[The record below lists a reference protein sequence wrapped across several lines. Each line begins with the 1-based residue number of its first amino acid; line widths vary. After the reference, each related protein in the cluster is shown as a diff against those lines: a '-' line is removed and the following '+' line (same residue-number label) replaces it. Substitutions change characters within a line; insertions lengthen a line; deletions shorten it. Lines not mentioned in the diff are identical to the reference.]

1 MYPFSQNKI
10 SSRLLLRECS
20 RETPQDHL
28 VWHRD
33 KQDRVVRVVSG
44 SGWKIQFDNNL
55 PVDLLEG
62 KSYRIQKNVF
72 HRVIKGDS
80 DLVVEVIL
88 LD

>member
-10 SSRLLLRECS
+10 SSRLLLREFS